1 MRDSAE
7 SLNIGI
13 KSIVA
18 AVVTAVVMLVFVSA
32 CGAKAES
39 VDVAFSP
46 DSSYTMRAT
55 GVSSLISDSGITR
68 YRLIAE
74 EWLIFSKAAEPYWY
88 FPEGFYVEQFD
99 SLFNPEGS
107 VKADTAYYFINK
119 EEWLLIRN
127 VRLTNLQ
134 DEKFDSEKITW
145 NQKEQRIHSDEYI
158 RIEQKEKIITG
169 YGFESNQ
176 EMTHYRIFN
185 PQGTFP
191 IPEDNA
197 AGTGDST
204 DSDQSAVV
212 GDLPQPSSDNAAE
225 PATDEPA
232 P

>member
-1 MRDSAE
+1 MKSSVQ
-7 SLNIGI
+7 SLNIGV
-13 KSIVA
+13 KSIAA
-18 AVVTAVVMLVFVSA
+18 AVVTAIVILVFAGA
-32 CGAKAES
+32 CAEKAES

-74 EWLIFSKAAEPYWY
+74 EWLIFSQAAEPYWY

-119 EEWLLIRN
+119 EEWLLINN

-134 DEKFDSEKITW
+134 DEKFDTEKIIW

-197 AGTGDST
+197 AGTGDSI
-204 DSDQSAVV
+204 DSGQSAVV
-212 GDLPQPSSDNAAE
+212 GDLPQPAPANVAE
-225 PATDEPA
+225 PVTEDAA